1 VIARSLAALFALALT
16 AGGALAQVT
25 WGTQSPEDARPIL
38 ARYASLPLRF
48 EPAPLPGGDRAFIA
62 RGADYALAITRD
74 GIELAEGTSFA
85 TPVRIAF
92 VDASRAASIDG
103 LGRAATRVHRIRYGD
118 GRDEVDLPVYERV
131 AISNLH
137 PGIDVAFHA
146 HGREVEYD
154 IVVAAG
160 ADPSRFAFRIDGSD
174 AVAVDALGD
183 LTVATGAGTL
193 RLKRP
198 FAYQEDDGGT
208 RRMVACNFALG
219 HDSVVH
225 IALGGYDATRTLVID
240 PVVSY
245 ATFLGGNDAEQ
256 GTAIAVDG
264 AGNAY
269 VAGYTASTDF
279 PLANPFDRSIGRKGD
294 VDVFVTKINSAGTG
308 VVWSTYLG
316 GSASSDRAVG
326 IAVDATGSVYV
337 TGTTSGVDFPTTSTA
352 WQPAGGAGG
361 FVTKLVPAGNALAY
375 STYVANAN
383 PSAIAV
389 DATGSAY
396 VSGSATSGFM
406 TTPGALRGAT
416 GNPAGSTGFVLKL
429 NAGGT
434 APVFATFLGGTGGE
448 DATSVAVDANGNAY
462 VGGWT
467 TSADFPVHNAFQAT
481 RGGGKDAFI
490 AKLAADGAALVY
502 STLLGGALD
511 DAVNGIAVDALGDAF
526 IVGET
531 YSWDF
536 PVQSGFQ
543 MQKAGQRL
551 INSSVGNAF
560 VAKLAPAGNGL
571 AYSSF
576 LGGEVCQTLC
586 QLVFGPLPQYPGDA
600 GYGIAID
607 AAGHAYVTGLA
618 RSYTFPLVDSSAV
631 RKQEDNQDSAFVAK
645 IAVSGGSL
653 LWSTFVRTGFS
664 TTDNKVTRLP
674 PGAAT
679 GVATDPAGAAYI
691 TGDADAASN
700 FQPTSGAFQ
709 GTSTI
714 GAAAIVA
721 KFAPAPAMSLAA
733 TPMTSDPR
741 TPITLT
747 AVLSGPPAFGSVDFM
762 DGATRIGSVALAA
775 SSASVTLTLPVGI
788 HVVSAIARIAGSA
801 SDTAS
806 VTLVVDLSLVCN

>member
-1 VIARSLAALFALALT
+1 MAPLIALLLT
-16 AGGALAQVT
+16 AGSVQGH
-25 WGTQSPEDARPIL
+25 GSGGMPPELGRPIL
-38 ARYASLPLRF
+38 AQYASLPLRF
-48 EPAPLPGGDRAFIA
+48 ELAASAAGERQFVA
-62 RGADYALAITRD
+62 RGADYALAVSRD
-74 GIELAEGTSFA
+74 GIELANGGVPA
-85 TPVRIAF
+85 APVHVRF
-92 VDASRAASIDG
+92 VNASAAARVDG
-103 LGRAATRVHRIRYGD
+103 VGGDATRIHRLHFGD
-118 GRDEVDLPVYERV
+118 GRDEIDMPAYERV

-137 PGIDVAFHA
+137 PGIDIAFHG

-160 ADPSRFAFRIDGSD
+160 ADPSRFTFRIDGSD
-174 AVAVDALGD
+174 AVAIDAIGD
-183 LTVATGAGTL
+183 LTLATPAGTV
-193 RLKRP
+193 RVQRP
-198 FAYQEDDGGT
+198 LAYQEDDAGI
-208 RRMVACNFALG
+208 RRIVACEFALDG
-219 HDSVVH
+219 EDVVH
-225 IALGGYDATRTLVID
+225 LRLGDYDATRTLVID

-245 ATFLGGNDAEQ
+245 ATYLGGNNYEQ
-256 GTAIAVDG
+256 GMAVAVDA

-279 PLANPFDRSIGRKGD
+279 PLANAFDRSIGRKGD
-294 VDVFVTKINSAGTG
+294 VDVFVTKLNTAGTG

-326 IAVDATGSVYV
+326 IAVDATGSVYI
-337 TGTTSGVDFPTTSTA
+337 TGTTSGADFPTTSNA
-352 WQPAGGAGG
+352 WQPTVAAGG
-361 FVTKLVPAGNALAY
+361 FVTKLAPAGNALAY

-396 VSGSATSGFM
+396 VTGSATSGFI
-406 TTPGALRGAT
+406 TTPDALRSVT

-434 APVFATFLGGTGGE
+434 APIFATFLGGTGGD
-448 DATSVAVDANGNAY
+448 DATSVAIDAQGNAF

-467 TSADFPVHNAFQAT
+467 TSPDFPVHNAFQPT
-481 RGGGKDAFI
+481 RSAGRDAFV
-490 AKLAADGAALVY
+490 AKLASDGSRLVY

-511 DAVNGIAVDALGDAF
+511 DAVNGIVVDASGDAF
-526 IVGET
+526 VVGET

-536 PVQSGFQ
+536 PVKSGFQ

-551 INSSVGNAF
+551 VNSSVGNAF
-560 VAKLAPAGNGL
+560 VAKLAPAGNAL
-571 AYSSF
+571 VYASF

-586 QLVFGPLPQYPGDA
+586 QLVFGPAPQYRADT

-607 AAGHAYVTGLA
+607 AAGHAYVTGIA
-618 RSYTFPLVDSSAV
+618 RSYTFPLVDSGAL

-645 IAVSGGSL
+645 VAVSGGTL

-664 TTDNKVTRLP
+664 EPDNKVTRIP

-679 GVATDPAGAAYI
+679 AVATDPAGAAYV
-691 TGDADAASN
+691 TGDADSGSN

-714 GAAAIVA
+714 GPAAIVA
-721 KFAPAPAMSLAA
+721 KFAPAPAMSLATSSA
-733 TPMTSDPR
+733 TSDTQ
-741 TPITLT
+741 TPVTLT
-747 AVLSGPPAFGSVDFM
+747 AALSGPPASGSVDFM
-762 DGATRIGSVALAA
+762 DGPTWIGRGSLVANTASATLALPA
-775 SSASVTLTLPVGI
+775 GI
-788 HVVSAIARIAGSA
+788 HVLSAVARIPGSA

-806 VTLVVDLSLVCN
+806 VPLLVDVSLVCN

>member
-1 VIARSLAALFALALT
+1 MATLFALMLT
-16 AGGALAQVT
+16 AGGVPGQPSG
-25 WGTQSPEDARPIL
+25 GTRSPEPARPIL
-38 ARYASLPLRF
+38 ARDASLPLRF
-48 EPAPLPGGDRAFIA
+48 EPAASPAGDRVFVA
-62 RGADYALAITRD
+62 RGANYALAVTRD
-74 GIELAEGTSFA
+74 GVELAAGGA
-85 TPVRIAF
+85 PVTPVHIRFVGGSASASVYGVEHDAIRI
-92 VDASRAASIDG
+92 
-103 LGRAATRVHRIRYGD
+103 HRLRYGD
-118 GRDEVDLPVYERV
+118 SRDEIDVPAYERV

-137 PGIDVAFHA
+137 PGIDIAFHG

-174 AVAVDALGD
+174 AVALD
-183 LTVATGAGTL
+183 ATGALTLTTRAGTL
-193 RLKRP
+193 QVKRP
-198 FAYQEDDGGT
+198 FAYHEDDAGT
-208 RRMVACNFALG
+208 KRTVACEFALDDEG
-219 HDSVVH
+219 VVR
-225 IALGGYDATRTLVID
+225 IRVGDYDAARMLVID

-245 ATFLGGNDAEQ
+245 ATYLGGNNVEQ
-256 GTAIAVDG
+256 GTAVAVDA

-279 PLANPFDRSIGRKGD
+279 PLANALDRSLGKKGD
-294 VDVFVTKINSAGTG
+294 VDVFVTKLNSAGTG
-308 VVWSTYLG
+308 IVWSTYLG

-337 TGTTSGVDFPTTSTA
+337 TGTTSGADFPTTSNA
-352 WQPAGGAGG
+352 WQPAVGAGG

-396 VSGSATSGFM
+396 VTGSATSGFT
-406 TTPGALRGAT
+406 TTPGALRT
-416 GNPAGSTGFVLKL
+416 VMGNPAGSTGFVLKL
-429 NAGGT
+429 DPGGT
-434 APVFATFLGGTGGE
+434 APIFATFLGGTGGD
-448 DATSVAVDANGNAY
+448 DATSVAIDTHGNAF

-467 TSADFPVHNAFQAT
+467 TSADFPVRNAFQAT
-481 RGGGKDAFI
+481 RSAGRDAFV
-490 AKLAADGAALVY
+490 AKLASDGAQLLY

-511 DAVNGIAVDALGDAF
+511 DAVNGIAVDASGAAYV
-526 IVGET
+526 VGET

-536 PVQSGFQ
+536 PVKGGFQ

-551 INSSVGNAF
+551 VNSSAGNAF
-560 VAKLAPAGNGL
+560 VAKLAPAGNAL
-571 AYSSF
+571 VYASF

-586 QLVFGPLPQYPGDA
+586 QLVFGPAPQYRADA

-607 AAGHAYVTGLA
+607 ATGHAYVTGIA

-645 IAVSGGSL
+645 VAVSGGTL
-653 LWSTFVRTGFS
+653 LWSTFVRTGFGES
-664 TTDNKVTRLP
+664 DSKVTRFP

-679 GVATDPAGAAYI
+679 AVATDPAGAAYI

-714 GAAAIVA
+714 GSAAIVV
-721 KFAPAPAMSLAA
+721 KFAPAPAMSLVTSAA
-733 TPMTSDPR
+733 SSDTQTPV
-741 TPITLT
+741 TLT
-747 AVLSGPPAFGSVDFM
+747 AALSGAPASGSVDFM
-762 DGATRIGSVALAA
+762 NGSARIGTGSLVAN
-775 SSASVTLTLPVGI
+775 SASLTLTLPAGI
-788 HVVSAIARIAGSA
+788 YALTAVARIPGSA
-801 SDTAS
+801 SDTAP
-806 VTLVVDLSLVCN
+806 VPLLVDVSLVCN